1 PSPKNFLSRCTSRL
15 TTKANDIAWSTMI
28 RLLWHNIH
36 LTRTSTV
43 SFMCFFI
50 YVLFKIPSVYACG
63 SGERVTWSAFTTR
76 ECCAE
81 SSVNRWDYSTDGESG
96 NVKVLIGHLN
106 SNMYYTSTALQAIAL
121 MVALPTGLVMVI
133 ATPNAIITLATTTM
147 VIKRKLKQSSQANPD
162 AIVAE
167 EGGASSVA
175 LPAVPAV
182 AMTAW
187 TSNDPSNS
195 SNYPNHMQSSDNVVP
210 LHTNSYRF
218 VKHEDGSTQPPPM
231 PPSVPP
237 AAMAP
242 DVAEKRAMLEAF
254 YQKHSPAQVAMVGT
268 IMNAYTVQEIQES
281 CMQKYGADPFQPA
294 PPPAPSSTGRKKLP
308 DI

>member
-81 SSVNRWDYSTDGESG
+81 SSVNRTSDCANGCPSYWVGNGYCNSECNNYACNYDNGDSG
-96 NVKVLIGHLN
+96 GVVGTLVFLGIAGGGTA
-106 SNMYYTSTALQAIAL
+106 YYLK
-121 MVALPTGLVMVI
+121 
-133 ATPNAIITLATTTM
+133 
-147 VIKRKLKQSSQANPD
+147 KRKLKQSSQANPD